1 MIKLASLFLLFCFIL
16 SSATYAISVDVS
28 GTCIDFDI
36 TVFADVEGCWD
47 VKIDTDAKVLHSDG
61 SWKSAFFY
69 VKDALCHPDNSATL
83 KIRMNTHNNVT
94 AIAKLRQNK
103 TLIAEEFSI
112 NQDCPPLVSNEEMF
126 IILILIITAVLS
138 GIFWYEKM

>member
-1 MIKLASLFLLFCFIL
+1 MRIYIFLFLLFCL
-16 SSATYAISVDVS
+16 SSSITYAISVDVS
-28 GTCIDFDI
+28 GTCINFDI
-36 TVFADVEGCWD
+36 TISADVEGCWD
-47 VKIDTDAKVLHSDG
+47 VKIDTDARVLHADE
-61 SWKSAFFY
+61 WKSAFFY